1 MSDKDE
7 INMEIS
13 NKEIYESL
21 AEIKT
26 EIKHLSH
33 RMDTRVTEI
42 ETLKTELGNL
52 KIQLAVNDKQ
62 TSKNTDWF
70 DYLIKMAII
79 CLLGYM
85 AVKVGL
91 K

>member
-1 MSDKDE
+1 MNDKDE

-21 AEIKT
+21 AEI
-26 EIKHLSH
+26 H

-70 DYLIKMAII
+70 DYLIKMAIT

>member
-1 MSDKDE
+1 MNEKE
-7 INMEIS
+7 ELEIS

-42 ETLKTELGNL
+42 ETLKTELGN
-52 KIQLAVNDKQ
+52 
-62 TSKNTDWF
+62 
-70 DYLIKMAII
+70 
-79 CLLGYM
+79 
-85 AVKVGL
+85 
-91 K
+91 

>member
-7 INMEIS
+7 LEIS

-33 RMDTRVTEI
+33 PSLTI
-42 ETLKTELGNL
+42 
-52 KIQLAVNDKQ
+52 
-62 TSKNTDWF
+62 
-70 DYLIKMAII
+70 
-79 CLLGYM
+79 
-85 AVKVGL
+85 
-91 K
+91 

>member
-1 MSDKDE
+1 MNEKE
-7 INMEIS
+7 LEAEIS

-42 ETLKTELGNL
+42 ETLKTEMGNL

-62 TSKNTDWF
+62 TAKNTDWF
-70 DYLIKMAII
+70 DYLIKMAIT
-79 CLLGYM
+79 CLLGYL

>member
-1 MSDKDE
+1 MNDKDE
-7 INMEIS
+7 LEVS
-13 NKEIYESL
+13 NKEIFESL

-52 KIQLAVNDKQ
+52 KIQLAINDKQ
-62 TSKNTDWF
+62 TSKNTEWF
-70 DYLIKMAII
+70 DYLIKIAIT
-79 CLLGYM
+79 CLLGYV

>member
-1 MSDKDE
+1 MNDKDE
-7 INMEIS
+7 LEIS
-13 NKEIYESL
+13 NKEIFESL

-33 RMDTRVTEI
+33 RMDTIVTEI
-42 ETLKTELGNL
+42 ETLITELVNL

-70 DYLIKMAII
+70 DYLIKMAIT

>member
-1 MSDKDE
+1 MNDKE
-7 INMEIS
+7 ELEIS
-13 NKEIYESL
+13 NKEIYQSL

-52 KIQLAVNDKQ
+52 KIQLAINDKQ
-62 TSKNTDWF
+62 TSKNTEWF
-70 DYLIKMAII
+70 DYLIKIAIT
-79 CLLGYM
+79 CLLGYV

>member
-1 MSDKDE
+1 MNEKELES
-7 INMEIS
+7 EIS

-42 ETLKTELGNL
+42 ETLKTEMGNL

-62 TSKNTDWF
+62 TAKNTDWF
-70 DYLIKMAII
+70 DYLIKMAIT
-79 CLLGYM
+79 CLLGYL

>member
-1 MSDKDE
+1 MNDKE
-7 INMEIS
+7 ELEIS

-52 KIQLAVNDKQ
+52 KIQLAINDKQ
-62 TSKNTDWF
+62 TSKNTEWF
-70 DYLIKMAII
+70 DYLIKIAIT
-79 CLLGYM
+79 CLLGYV

>member
-1 MSDKDE
+1 MNDKDE
-7 INMEIS
+7 LEIS
-13 NKEIYESL
+13 NKEIFESL

-52 KIQLAVNDKQ
+52 KIQLAINDKQ
-62 TSKNTDWF
+62 TSKNTEWF
-70 DYLIKMAII
+70 DYLIKIAIT
-79 CLLGYM
+79 CLLGYV

>member
-7 INMEIS
+7 INKEIS

-33 RMDTRVTEI
+33 RMDTRVT
-42 ETLKTELGNL
+42 
-52 KIQLAVNDKQ
+52 
-62 TSKNTDWF
+62 
-70 DYLIKMAII
+70 
-79 CLLGYM
+79 
-85 AVKVGL
+85 KVGL